1 VLTLVLFCLP
11 ETVGRKPVR
20 SEDGGPEPKL
30 TISSFMFN
38 CVKPLR
44 ILGLLRHPAIFV
56 AVYAAG
62 ISFGVMFVGY
72 VEL

>member
-1 VLTLVLFCLP
+1 
-11 ETVGRKPVR
+11 VR